1 MSKDGCILNYLQ
13 QVKLF
18 LKMKKMYHTEIIQTK
33 DAINIF

>member
-1 MSKDGCILNYLQ
+1 MSKDGCILNYL